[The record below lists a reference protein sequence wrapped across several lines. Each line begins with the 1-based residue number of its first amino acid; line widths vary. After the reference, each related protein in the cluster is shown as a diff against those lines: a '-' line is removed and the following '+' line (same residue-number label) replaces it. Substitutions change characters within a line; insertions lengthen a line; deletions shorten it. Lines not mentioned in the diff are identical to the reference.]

1 MKKIGILLAIVTGLF
16 LSLKGRES
24 LGAKSNGQPVTTSVT
39 QEQQKE
45 VSLTVYNQNLGL
57 VRDRREIRLLPGAHE
72 IRFMDVASQINPTTV
87 HLKSLTDPL
96 GLKILEQ
103 NYEYDLLNP
112 QKLLD
117 KYVGKRVKI
126 LDKNY
131 YTGEERIVEAVLLS
145 NNGSPIFQIDGS
157 IHLGHP
163 GRVILPEIPD
173 NLIAKPTLVWL
184 LQNSAAEPQRVEA
197 SYLTGGISWK
207 SDYVFVLNH
216 KDDRGDLSGWVTIDN
231 KSGAA
236 YRDAT
241 LKLVAGDIHRVRTRQ
256 ELYGVMDRA
265 AKAGASEAVQREF
278 TEEGFFEYHLYTLQG
293 KSTIKDNQTK
303 QLSLLSV
310 SDIPVE
316 KQLIYYGAQHYY
328 RNKHGVPIS
337 NQKVGVY
344 LEVANKKENRLG
356 LPLPKGI
363 VRVYKADESGSLQFV
378 GEDWIDH
385 TPKDEKVKIKMG
397 EAFDVVGERIQKD
410 WRQVGWSLSPIY
422 EVEWEVKLRNHKKED
437 VQIKVIEPIPGDW
450 EMLRSSHSY
459 EKIEAHTLQ
468 YLVNVPKDQEV
479 KINYRV
485 RIRF

>member
-1 MKKIGILLAIVTGLF
+1 MKKIGICLVILTAVV
-16 LSLKGRES
+16 LSLKKADGTA
-24 LGAKSNGQPVTTSVT
+24 AKPQETTTVASIT
-39 QEQQKE
+39 QDQQRG
-45 VSLTVYNQNLGL
+45 VSLTVYNQDLGL
-57 VRDRREIRLLPGAHE
+57 VKDNREIRLGAGVHE

-87 HLKSLTDPL
+87 HLKSLTDPQ

-112 QKLLD
+112 GKLLD
-117 KYVGKRVKI
+117 KFVGKKVKI

-131 YTGEERIVEAVLLS
+131 YTGEERIVEATLLS
-145 NNGSPIFQIDGS
+145 TNGGPIYQINGS

-163 GRVILPEIPD
+163 GRVILPDIPD

-184 LQNSAAEPQRVEA
+184 LQNRAARSQTVEA

-207 SDYVFVLNH
+207 ADYVFVLNA
-216 KDDRGDLSGWVTIDN
+216 KDNGGDLSGWVTIDN
-231 KSGAA
+231 KSGAT

-241 LKLVAGDIHRVRTRQ
+241 LKLVAGDINRARSRN
-256 ELYGVMDRA
+256 ELHGALDRA
-265 AKAGASEAVQREF
+265 AKAPAAEASLREF
-278 TEEGFFEYHLYTLQG
+278 TEQGFFEYHLYTLQG

-303 QLSLLSV
+303 QLSLLSAADV
-310 SDIPVE
+310 PVE

-328 RNKHGVPIS
+328 RNKYGQPVS

-344 LEVANKKENRLG
+344 IEVANKKENRLG

-363 VRVYKADESGSLQFV
+363 VRVYKADEGGSLQFV

-410 WRQVGWSLSPIY
+410 WRQIAWNLY
-422 EVEWEVKLRNHKKED
+422 EVEWEIKLRNHKKED
-437 VQIKVIEPIPGDW
+437 AEVKIIEPVPGDW
-450 EMLRSSHSY
+450 EMLRSSHAY

-468 YLVNVPKDQEV
+468 YVVSVPKDKEV

-485 RIRF
+485 RIKF

>member
-1 MKKIGILLAIVTGLF
+1 MKKTAILRTFLAATFFFCGGKGLWASSVVVPAVT
-16 LSLKGRES
+16 
-24 LGAKSNGQPVTTSVT
+24 AITP
-39 QEQQKE
+39 EQQRE
-45 VSLTVYNQNLGL
+45 VSLTVYNQELGL
-57 VRDRREIRLLPGAHE
+57 VKDNREIRLGSGAHE
-72 IRFMDVASQINPTTV
+72 IRFMGVASQIDPTTV
-87 HLKSLTDPL
+87 HLKSVTDPQ

-117 KYVGKRVKI
+117 KYVGKKVKI

-131 YTGEERIVEAVLLS
+131 YTGEEKIVEATLLS

-163 GRVILPEIPD
+163 GRIILPEIPE
-173 NLIAKPTLVWL
+173 NLIARPTLVWL
-184 LQNSAAEPQRVEA
+184 LQNRATSSQTVEA
-197 SYLTGGISWK
+197 SYLTRGISWK
-207 SDYVFVLNH
+207 ADYVFVLNH
-216 KDDRGDLSGWVTIDN
+216 KDNRGDISGWVTIDN

-236 YRDAT
+236 YKNAT
-241 LKLVAGDIHRVRTRQ
+241 LKLVAGDIHRARSGK
-256 ELYGVMDRA
+256 ELRGMMNRA
-265 AKAGASEAVQREF
+265 AEMAPPVAQLREF

-303 QLSLLSV
+303 QLSLLSAADV
-310 SDIPVE
+310 LVE
-316 KQLIYYGAQHYY
+316 KQIIYYGAQDYY
-328 RNKHGVPIS
+328 RNQYGMPLS

-363 VRVYKADESGSLQFV
+363 VRVYKADEGGSLQFV

-410 WRQVGWSLSPIY
+410 WRQISRRVY
-422 EVEWEVKLRNHKKED
+422 EIEWEIKLRNHKKED
-437 VQIKVIEPIPGDW
+437 VQVKVIEPVPGDW
-450 EMLRSSHSY
+450 EVLRSSHPY
-459 EKIEAHTLQ
+459 EKTEAHTLQ
-468 YLVNVPKDQEV
+468 YVVDVPKDKEAKV
-479 KINYRV
+479 NYRV
-485 RIRF
+485 RIKF

>member
-1 MKKIGILLAIVTGLF
+1 MKKIAVSLIVLLAIVLF
-16 LSLKGRES
+16 LKKVDGVV
-24 LGAKSNGQPVTTSVT
+24 AKSDGATVTSIT
-39 QEQQKE
+39 QEEQKG

-57 VRDRREIRLLPGAHE
+57 VKDNREIKLGSGIHE

-87 HLKSLTDPL
+87 HLKSLTDPQ

-103 NYEYDLLNP
+103 NYEYDLLKP

-117 KYVGKRVKI
+117 KYVGKKVKI

-131 YTGEERIVEAVLLS
+131 YTGEERIVEATLLS
-145 NNGSPIFQIDGS
+145 NNDGPIFQIDGS

-163 GRVILPEIPD
+163 GRVILPEIPE

-184 LQNSAAEPQRVEA
+184 LQNRSARSQAIEA

-207 SDYVFVLNH
+207 ADYVFVLNA
-216 KDDRGDLSGWVTIDN
+216 KDNGGDLSGWVTIDN
-231 KSGAA
+231 KSGAT
-236 YRDAT
+236 YKDAV
-241 LKLVAGDIHRVRTRQ
+241 LKLVAGDINRARPRNEIATL
-256 ELYGVMDRA
+256 ERA
-265 AKAGASEAVQREF
+265 AKAGAAEGQLREF

-303 QLSLLSV
+303 QLSLLSATDV
-310 SDIPVE
+310 PVK

-328 RNKHGVPIS
+328 RNRYGQPVS
-337 NQKVGVY
+337 NQKIGVY
-344 LEVANKKENRLG
+344 LEVTNKKENRLG

-363 VRVYKADESGSLQFV
+363 VRVYKADEAGSLQLV

-397 EAFDVVGERIQKD
+397 EAFDVVGERTQKD
-410 WRQVGWSLSPIY
+410 WRQIAWNLY
-422 EVEWEVKLRNHKKED
+422 EVEWEIKLRNHKKED
-437 VQIKVIEPIPGDW
+437 AQVKIIEPVPGDW
-450 EMLRSSHSY
+450 EMLHSSHAY

-468 YLVNVPKDQEV
+468 YVVDVPKDGDAKV
-479 KINYRV
+479 NYRV
-485 RIRF
+485 RVKF

>member
-1 MKKIGILLAIVTGLF
+1 MKKVIALVSAALAIAV
-16 LSLKGRES
+16 SLQQRMGY
-24 LGAKSNGQPVTTSVT
+24 GAKSNGSSSITLIT

-45 VSLTVYNQNLGL
+45 VSLTVYNENLGL
-57 VRDRREIRLLPGAHE
+57 VKDHREIRLAAGSHE

-87 HLKSLTDPL
+87 HLKSLTDPP

-112 QKLLD
+112 AKLLD
-117 KYVGKRVKI
+117 KYVGKKVRI

-131 YTGEERIVEAVLLS
+131 YTGEEKIVEATLLS
-145 NNGSPIFQIDGS
+145 NNGGPVYQIDGA
-157 IHLGHP
+157 IHLGHH

-184 LQNSAAEPQRVEA
+184 LQNRAARPQKVEA

-207 SDYVFVLNH
+207 ADYVFVLNP

-231 KSGAA
+231 KSGAT

-241 LKLVAGDIHRVRTRQ
+241 LKLVAGDLHRARTKQ
-256 ELYGVMDRA
+256 ELYGAMDRA
-265 AKAGASEAVQREF
+265 AKAVASEAEQRGF
-278 TEEGFFEYHLYTLQG
+278 TEQGFFEYHLYTLQG

-303 QLSLLSV
+303 QLSLLSAT
-310 SDIPVE
+310 DIPVE

-328 RNKHGVPIS
+328 RNRHGVPIS

-344 LEVANKKENRLG
+344 LELENKKENRLG

-363 VRVYKADESGSLQFV
+363 VRVYKADDESSLQFV

-410 WRQVGWSLSPIY
+410 WRQVGSSFTPIY
-422 EVEWEVKLRNHKKED
+422 EVEWEIKLRNHKKED
-437 VQIKVIEPIPGDW
+437 ATVKIIEPVPGDW
-450 EMLRSSHSY
+450 EMMRSSHRY

-468 YLVNVPKDQEV
+468 YLVNVPKDGEV
-479 KINYRV
+479 KVNYRV
-485 RIRF
+485 RIKF

>member
-1 MKKIGILLAIVTGLF
+1 MKKIGFLFAALLLAGI
-16 LSLKGRES
+16 LSLTGKAD
-24 LGAKSNGQPVTTSVT
+24 LGAKSAVQAGGAATAVT
-39 QEQQKE
+39 QSQQRG
-45 VSLTVYNQNLGL
+45 VALTVYNHNLGL
-57 VRDRREIRLLPGAHE
+57 VKDSREIRLGSGAHE
-72 IRFMDVASQINPTTV
+72 VRFMDVASQINPTTV
-87 HLKSLTDPL
+87 HLKSLSDPE

-131 YTGEERIVEAVLLS
+131 YTGEERIVQATLLS
-145 NNGSPIFQIDGS
+145 NNGSPVYEIDGS

-184 LQNSAAEPQRVEA
+184 LQNRLAQQQKVEA

-207 SDYVFVLNH
+207 ADYVFVINQ
-216 KDDRGDLSGWVTIDN
+216 KDDGGDLSGWVTIDN
-231 KSGAA
+231 KSGAT

-241 LKLVAGDIHRVRTRQ
+241 LKLVAGDVHGAGTNQ
-256 ELYGVMDRA
+256 ELYGALDRA
-265 AKAGASEAVQREF
+265 AKASAPEARLREF

-303 QLSLLSV
+303 QLSLLSAAE
-310 SDIPVE
+310 IPVE
-316 KQLIYYGAQHYY
+316 KQMIYYGAQHYY

-337 NQKVGVY
+337 NQKIGVY

-363 VRVYKADESGSLQFV
+363 VRVYKADEAGSLQFV

-385 TPKDEKVKIKMG
+385 TP
-397 EAFDVVGERIQKD
+397 
-410 WRQVGWSLSPIY
+410 
-422 EVEWEVKLRNHKKED
+422 
-437 VQIKVIEPIPGDW
+437 
-450 EMLRSSHSY
+450 
-459 EKIEAHTLQ
+459 
-468 YLVNVPKDQEV
+468 
-479 KINYRV
+479 
-485 RIRF
+485 

>member
-1 MKKIGILLAIVTGLF
+1 MKKIGVLLVILVAII
-16 LSLKGRES
+16 LSLRKEEGLE
-24 LGAKSNGQPVTTSVT
+24 AKPHGQPAAPSIT
-39 QEQQKE
+39 QEQQRE

-57 VRDRREIRLLPGAHE
+57 VKDNRDIRLVPGIHE

-87 HLKSLTDPL
+87 HLKSLSDPQ

-112 QKLLD
+112 GKLLD
-117 KYVGKRVKI
+117 KYVGKKVKI

-131 YTGEERIVEAVLLS
+131 YTGEERIVEATLLS
-145 NNGSPIFQIDGS
+145 TNGGPIFQIDGS

-184 LQNSAAEPQRVEA
+184 LQTRAARSQAVEA

-207 SDYVFVLNH
+207 ADYVFLLNH
-216 KDDRGDLSGWVTIDN
+216 RDNGGDLSGWVTIDN
-231 KSGAA
+231 KSGAT
-236 YRDAT
+236 YKDAT
-241 LKLVAGDIHRVRTRQ
+241 LKLVAGDLHRARARS
-256 ELYGVMDRA
+256 ELHGVMERA
-265 AKAGASEAVQREF
+265 AKANASVAGLREF

-303 QLSLLSV
+303 QLSLLSATDV
-310 SDIPVE
+310 PVQ
-316 KQLIYYGAQHYY
+316 KQLIYYGAHHYY
-328 RNKHGVPIS
+328 RNKYGQPVS

-363 VRVYKADESGSLQFV
+363 VRVYKADEGGSLQFV

-410 WRQVGWSLSPIY
+410 WRQIAWNIY
-422 EVEWEVKLRNHKKED
+422 EVEWEIMLRNHKKED
-437 VQIKVIEPIPGDW
+437 VQVEIIEPVPGDW

-459 EKIEAHTLQ
+459 EKVEAHTLQ
-468 YLVNVPKDQEV
+468 YAVDVPKDKEV
-479 KINYRV
+479 KVNYRV